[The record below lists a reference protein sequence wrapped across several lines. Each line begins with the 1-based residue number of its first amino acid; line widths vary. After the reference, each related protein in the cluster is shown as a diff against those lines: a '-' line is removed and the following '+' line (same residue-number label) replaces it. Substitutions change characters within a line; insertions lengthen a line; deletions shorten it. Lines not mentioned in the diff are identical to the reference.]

1 MSDSFKKEL
10 LFDLGLLLLIAAVF
24 LGGFAYFRL
33 EFGRFAEKRSALSA
47 KMDAH
52 GPWAEQGVWAADD
65 GSAYMLPSDEPYAQ
79 PTAYFL
85 IGGEWYDFEM
95 ICGPG
100 CILWFGDR
108 DAEFDVPQFKSNFK
122 LEGDT
127 FTLRIKRRD
136 RDQIRP
142 EKRAYVLTKAEDYEQ
157 ALAALPFAPA
167 DS

>member
-65 GSAYMLPSDEPYAQ
+65 GSAYMLPPDEPYT
-79 PTAYFL
+79 PTAYFF
-85 IGGEWYDFEM
+85 IRGEWRAFAVV
-95 ICGPG
+95 CGPSYS
-100 CILWFGDR
+100 LWFEDPVTLIWTRRPLPCAASSGR
-108 DAEFDVPQFKSNFK
+108 TTAISAPKDVPTSSP
-122 LEGDT
+122 
-127 FTLRIKRRD
+127 KRRTMN
-136 RDQIRP
+136 RRSPRCRLRP
-142 EKRAYVLTKAEDYEQ
+142 QTAE
-157 ALAALPFAPA
+157 
-167 DS
+167 

>member
-1 MSDSFKKEL
+1 MRKDEIREFKRIILVVCIVILSFC
-10 LFDLGLLLLIAAVF
+10 LFFV
-24 LGGFAYFRL
+24 YFRI

-52 GPWAEQGVWAADD
+52 GPWAEEGVWAADD

-79 PTAYFL
+79 PAAYFL
-85 IGGEWYDFEM
+85 ISGEWYDFEM

-100 CILWFGDR
+100 CILWFSDR

-127 FTLRIKRRD
+127 FTLHIKRQNT
-136 RDQIRP
+136 DQIRP
-142 EKRAYVLTKAEDYEQ
+142 QRHTYVLTKAADYEQ

>member
-65 GSAYMLPSDEPYAQ
+65 GSAYMLPSDDPYV
-79 PTAYFL
+79 PTAYFF
-85 IGGEWYDFEM
+85 IRGEWRAFAVVCAPSYS
-95 ICGPG
+95 
-100 CILWFGDR
+100 LWFEDPETGD
-108 DAEFDVPQFKSNFK
+108 
-122 LEGDT
+122 
-127 FTLRIKRRD
+127 D
-136 RDQIRP
+136 RYPAPRQAVGLQLYLP
-142 EKRAYVLTKAEDYEQ
+142 GKAYLHPHQ
-157 ALAALPFAPA
+157 GGG
-167 DS
+167 

>member
-1 MSDSFKKEL
+1 MRKDEIREFKRIILVVCIVILSFC
-10 LFDLGLLLLIAAVF
+10 LFFV
-24 LGGFAYFRL
+24 YFRI

-52 GPWAEQGVWAADD
+52 GPWAEQGIWAADD
-65 GSAYMLPSDEPYAQ
+65 GSAYMLPSDDPYV
-79 PTAYFL
+79 PTAYFF
-85 IGGEWYDFEM
+85 IRGEWYDFEM

-100 CILWFGDR
+100 CILWFSDR

-127 FTLRIKRRD
+127 FTLHIKRQNT
-136 RDQIRP
+136 DQIRP
-142 EKRAYVLTKAEDYEQ
+142 KRHTYVLTKAADYEQ

>member
-1 MSDSFKKEL
+1 MSNSFKKEL

-52 GPWAEQGVWAADD
+52 GPWVEQGVWAADD
-65 GSAYMLPSDEPYAQ
+65 GSAYMLPSDDPYV
-79 PTAYFL
+79 PTAYFF
-85 IGGEWYDFEM
+85 IRGEWRAFAVV
-95 ICGPG
+95 C
-100 CILWFGDR
+100 LWFEDPETGER
-108 DAEFDVPQFKSNFK
+108 AFESNFD
-122 LEGDT
+122 LDET
-127 FTLRIKRRD
+127 TVTLRRVKRSD
-136 RDQIRP
+136 YSYICP
-142 EKRAYVLTKAEDYEQ
+142 EKRAYVLTKAADYEQ